1 MHNSPQWNYVGDYD
15 VRINDRQCNNNCYI
29 PSFRGSNALIHCR
42 TSDTSNVKVL
52 QCAPGYYM
60 YETEELTAP
69 NPNNNN
75 IVETHTLGKCNQC
88 TTLHPQLNA
97 PSDVLYI
104 VQQKNRIIH
113 M

>member
-1 MHNSPQWNYVGDYD
+1 MTVSS
-15 VRINDRQCNNNCYI
+15 NDRQCNNNCYI
-29 PSFRGSNALIHCR
+29 PSFIYNALIHCR
-42 TSDTSNVKVL
+42 TSDTSNVKVS

-60 YETEELTAP
+60 YGTGRINAP

-75 IVETHTLGKCNQC
+75 IVETHTLEKCNQC

-97 PSDVLYI
+97 LIRCFFTLYNSI
-104 VQQKNRIIH
+104 NRIIH